1 MLRYLARRFL
11 WAVMLFLAVTAVTY
25 VIFFMIPANPAQ
37 LAAGKAATPERIKEV
52 EHFLGIDRP
61 VYIQYLKFLE
71 RLLPIGFSDGIELKK
86 PSLGRSFA
94 NRRDVNEVVGQAAPV
109 TASLVFGAIIMILAV
124 SIPVGVLSAVRP
136 RSLLDR
142 AAMLYVLVGI
152 SLPSFWIGL
161 VLAYVVSFKLGLT
174 PITGYC
180 DVINP
185 SLASQCGG
193 PLDWA
198 HHMILP
204 WTTLA
209 LVGAGTYVRFIRA
222 DVMETMNQDYVRT
235 ARAKGAPERTVMR
248 SHILRNAM
256 LPVVTML
263 GMDIGLLLGGSIFI
277 EQVFGLPG
285 LGFVAIKSI
294 FDFDLP
300 VTQGIVVFGALAIIF
315 FNLIVDI
322 LYAWIDP
329 RIRLT

>member
-1 MLRYLARRFL
+1 MARYLIRRFL
-11 WAVMLFLAVTAVTY
+11 WAVMLFIAVTAVTY

-37 LAAGKAATPERIKEV
+37 LAAGKSATSERIKEV

-61 VYIQYLKFLE
+61 VYIQYLLFLE
-71 RLLPIGFSDGIELKK
+71 RLLPIGVSDGLELKK

-94 NRRDVNEVVGQAAPV
+94 NRREVNEVVGQAAPV
-109 TASLVFGAIIMILAV
+109 TASLVFGAIILILCV
-124 SIPVGVLSAVRP
+124 SIPIGVLSALRP
-136 RSLLDR
+136 RSLMDR
-142 AAMLYVLVGI
+142 AAMMYVLVGI

-161 VLAYVVSFKLGLT
+161 VLAYIVSFKLGLT

-193 PLDWA
+193 PADWA

-204 WTTLA
+204 WVTLA

-263 GMDIGLLLGGSIFI
+263 GMDISLLLGGSIFI
-277 EQVFGLPG
+277 ETVFGLPG
-285 LGFVAIKSI
+285 LGFVVLESI
-294 FDFDLP
+294 TNFDLP
-300 VTQGIVVFGALAIIF
+300 VTQGIVVFGAIAIIF
-315 FNLIVDI
+315 FNFLVDI